1 MEDKIIVTIDREYGS
16 GGHEVGKYLAQRLGI
31 AFYDDEFIAKAAAK
45 TGFDEEYV
53 RRNEENIPT
62 ASIASY
68 FGGIDIFN
76 TSPFDQIQME
86 EARIIK
92 EIAEQGSCV
101 IIGRAADYILKD
113 LPHVSIFVYAPLEAR
128 IKRIKARPS
137 LYRPHGDDDIPLE
150 KSIRTIDKQRKRYYE
165 FYTDN
170 KWGSHGSYDLLVN
183 TARTGIDG
191 AAMIIETYIKECRG
205 KDILSDF

>member
-1 MEDKIIVTIDREYGS
+1 MENKIIVTIDREYGS
-16 GGHEVGKYLAQRLGI
+16 GGHEVGKYLASRLGI

-62 ASIASY
+62 ASIGSY

-76 TSPFDQIQME
+76 SSPLDQIQLE
-86 EARIIK
+86 EARIIR

-101 IIGRAADYILKD
+101 IIGRAADYILRD
-113 LPHVSIFVYAPLEAR
+113 TVHVSIFIYAPLEAR
-128 IKRIKARPS
+128 IQRIKARTS
-137 LYRPHGDDDIPLE
+137 LYRPNPDNDIPLE
-150 KSIRTIDKQRKRYYE
+150 KSIRNIDKQRKRYYE

-170 KWGSHGSYDLLVN
+170 KWGSRDSYDLLIN
-183 TARTGIDG
+183 TSRTGIDG
-191 AAMIIETYIKECRG
+191 AAMIIETYINECRG